1 MVTDVTKTRNVAIA
15 ERHTERHPE
24 IFYYHMEQ
32 ETLETQTREKISYME
47 AKRTTKERLLKL
59 NISYAQ
65 ISSVKPAPTQRP
77 QTHQRK
83 TAPIRVTE
91 KPTPVQEPQAH
102 QEKTAPIK
110 ET

>member
-77 QTHQRK
+77 QTHQ
-83 TAPIRVTE
+83 
-91 KPTPVQEPQAH
+91 
-102 QEKTAPIK
+102 EKTAPIK
-110 ET
+110 ETEKSAPIQKPQIQQQQQQQ